1 VLFLAGSER
10 GEVREKW
17 VIFSTV
23 DSKYVVGERQAAWQ
37 IKKLARFGIFSSA
50 RAAAETNLECFAIF
64 MHNDKF

>member
-1 VLFLAGSER
+1 
-10 GEVREKW
+10 